1 MKFALKQVL
10 ALFALFCIKLLET
23 VDTKKRLIKL
33 RKRFEV
39 EHRQQPSERGSC
51 GHQKYLLRD
60 GGKEKER
67 ECAHGCACVRMR
79 VSQESARERE
89 REK

>member
-1 MKFALKQVL
+1 MLKPDCAEVMKFVWKQVL

-33 RKRFEV
+33 RNRFKV
-39 EHRQQPSERGSC
+39 EDQQQPSERGSC

-60 GGKEKER
+60 GGKEKES
-67 ECAHGCACVRMR
+67 VRMG
-79 VSQESARERE
+79 VLECV
-89 REK
+89 